1 MAGYTAAMMRSHARE
16 STGAGLARRKQVLLA
31 SAAPPNGDAGGVGN
45 RHGRSARAAYSGICL
60 TGARRNANTGST
72 DLPFVGWR
80 LLALAEITDFA
91 ALRRLLGAA
100 RADRLVSDIV
110 ERVSSCVAD
119 ARTIAIGRSTVE
131 VTVDLPGFGE
141 AEAVLADLAAAFD
154 APLAIDGEPH
164 RIDLLWGAAAGQVRQ
179 LEETRLIEE
188 AEEALA
194 LAREE
199 QRTVLRDLSRGT
211 PAFDRL
217 TLTRDLK
224 HALARGEMFLQ
235 YQPKLH
241 LRRQQVAGAEALV
254 RWQHPTRGLILPGDF
269 ITAAEEAREIGPL
282 TLWTLRQVIA
292 DQQRLAA
299 QGHDIA
305 LSINISGQL
314 LGDAAFVEEAC
325 RLVSDS
331 KAKVGFE
338 ITETSVIRDPD
349 TAIGNLRRFADIGIP
364 IAIDDYGAGLSSLAY
379 LKQLP
384 ARELKID
391 KMFVLQLTSSNRDPL
406 IVRSTIDLA
415 HALEM
420 EVTAEGVESQ
430 AALALLSVMGC
441 DIAQGFLISRPI
453 SFDALRR
460 FLDGGND
467 PSRLTDPKQAFVRPA
482 SFWKSA

>member
-1 MAGYTAAMMRSHARE
+1 MMRSHARE
-16 STGAGLARRKQVLLA
+16 STVGGFARRKQALLA
-31 SAAPPNGDAGGVGN
+31 SALSASGDATSSPAVERVG
-45 RHGRSARAAYSGICL
+45 RAGYSGIFL
-60 TGARRNANTGST
+60 TGRRGHCEDRSVG
-72 DLPFVGWR
+72 LPFVGWR
-80 LLALAEITDFA
+80 LLGLAEITNFA

-100 RADRLVSDIV
+100 RADRLVADV
-110 ERVSSCVAD
+110 AQRVSACVPTAT
-119 ARTIAIGRSTVE
+119 TIAVGRAMVE
-131 VTVDLPGFGE
+131 VTVDLRDLGE
-141 AEAVLADLAAAFD
+141 AGTLLADLAAAFEP
-154 APLAIDGEPH
+154 PLTIDGEPH
-164 RIDLLWGAAAGQVRQ
+164 RLDMLWGAATGQVRQ

-188 AEEALA
+188 AEEAIA
-194 LAREE
+194 LARSE

-217 TLTRDLK
+217 TLTRDLR
-224 HALARGEMFLQ
+224 HALAKGEMFLQ

-241 LRRQQVAGAEALV
+241 LRGQQVAGAEALV

-269 ITAAEEAREIGPL
+269 IPVAEECREIGPL

-292 DQQRLAA
+292 DQRRLAA
-299 QGHDIA
+299 QGHDIV

-314 LGDAAFVEEAC
+314 LADTGFVEEAC
-325 RLVSDS
+325 RLVSGS
-331 KAKVGFE
+331 AARIGFE
-338 ITETSVIRDPD
+338 ITETSVIRDPE
-349 TAIGNLRRFADIGIP
+349 TAIGHLRTFADIGIP

-420 EVTAEGVESQ
+420 EVTAEGVESP

-453 SFDALRR
+453 SFDALRQ

-467 PSRLTDPKQAFVRPA
+467 PERLADPKDAFVRPA